1 MALRRMLAG
10 LVAVVALLGAA
21 GCTTTGPNVAAVVG
35 STVIT
40 QNQVEQASA
49 GMTQIVGSDP
59 NYTGTNI
66 TGFILN
72 SLIRKEVLTTGLAT
86 LGVSFTDEQR
96 DQYWNSA
103 MTADTADYALRT
115 DPRTRDAMAGFVD
128 VQLVNAQLSDGTLN
142 YDAVLAAT
150 AAVPVEVNPRYG
162 TWDATQLVVT
172 SLADGKPAGPLA
184 VPTAFTAPA

>member
-35 STVIT
+35 GTVIT
-40 QNQVEQASA
+40 QSQVENAAA

-59 NYTGTNI
+59 NYAGTHI

-72 SLIRKEVLTTGLAT
+72 SLIRKELLTTGLAT

-96 DQYWNSA
+96 DQYWNST
-103 MTADTADYALRT
+103 MTADTVDYTLRT
-115 DPRTRDAMAGFVD
+115 DPRTRDAMAGYID
-128 VQLVNAQLSDGTLN
+128 VQLVNAQLSAGTLN
-142 YDAVLAAT
+142 LDAVLAAT
-150 AAVPVEVNPRYG
+150 GAVPVEVNPRYG
-162 TWDATQLVVT
+162 AWDAPNLVVT
-172 SLADGKPAGPLA
+172 SLSDGTPAGPLA